1 MNDNIEISIV
11 IVTYNAEKYIEKTI
25 NSILKAVENLK
36 NIEIII
42 VDNNSIDK
50 TVNIVCNLISTEK
63 IIKLEKL
70 AENKGPG
77 SARNKGIELAKGKYL
92 FFFDDDDWIEENMI
106 TEMYRIAKNGG
117 YDSVICGYSQ
127 DILEN
132 GKIKN
137 QKKSIIPECICLTN
151 REVIKKIFEI
161 DYYKNFSF
169 VWNKIYSTK
178 IIKKNNIR
186 FNSKMFGEDFDFNLE
201 YFQYI
206 NSLKIINKA
215 FYHYIKHSKNSL
227 TEKKI
232 ENFFENIEQR
242 FNDLEALMIRKK
254 IMDKKSQQYFGIVVA
269 KHLLS
274 VIVREF
280 GSKNNKKQ
288 IIEKVFTSNLYI
300 KTRNN
305 MKGLKIKE
313 KVYCFILRR
322 KLRILLIS
330 FVEIINYIK
339 TRNKVLFQIFK

>member
-1 MNDNIEISIV
+1 MNNDIEISIV

-25 NSILKAVENLK
+25 NSILKAIKILK
-36 NIEIII
+36 NVEIIV

-50 TVNIVCNLISTEK
+50 TIEKVCNLINTQK

-70 AENKGPG
+70 KENKGPG

-106 TEMYRIAKNGG
+106 DEMYRIVKSGG

-137 QKKSIIPECICLTN
+137 QKKSTIPEYTCLTN
-151 REVIKKIFEI
+151 EEVIKKIFEI

-169 VWNKIYSTK
+169 VWNKIYLTK
-178 IIKKNNIR
+178 IIQENNIR

-201 YFQYI
+201 YFQYV
-206 NSLKIINKA
+206 NSLKMINKS

-227 TEKKI
+227 TERKI
-232 ENFFENIEQR
+232 ENYFENIEQR
-242 FNDLEALMIRKK
+242 FNDLEKLMIRKK
-254 IMDKKSQQYFGIVVA
+254 VIDEKSRQYFGVVVA

-280 GSKNNKKQ
+280 ETRNNKKQ
-288 IIEKVFTSNLYI
+288 IIEQVFTSNLYN
-300 KTRNN
+300 KTQKD

-313 KVYCFILRR
+313 KVYCFILRK
-322 KLRILLIS
+322 KLRIFLIF
-330 FVEIINYIK
+330 FVEVINFIK
-339 TRNKVLFQIFK
+339 NKNKVLFQIFK